1 MDDCIFC
8 RIVAGEIPSDVVYRD
23 EHVTAFRDI
32 EPMAP
37 VHILL
42 IPNEHLTST
51 NDIEERHEPA
61 MGRLLRAASQVA
73 RQEGVAEHGYR
84 LTINSGRNANQVVQH
99 VHLHLMGGRQFGW
112 PPG

>member
-73 RQEGVAEHGYR
+73 QREGIAEHGYR
-84 LTINSGRNANQVVQH
+84 LAFNVLGDAGMTIW
-99 VHLHLMGGRQFGW
+99 HLHLHVVGGRRLG
-112 PPG
+112 PEG